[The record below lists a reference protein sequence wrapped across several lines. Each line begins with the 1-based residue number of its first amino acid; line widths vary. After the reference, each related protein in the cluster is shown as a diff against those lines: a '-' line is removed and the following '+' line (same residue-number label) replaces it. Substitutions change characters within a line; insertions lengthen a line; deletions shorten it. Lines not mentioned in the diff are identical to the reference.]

1 MYSSQKFVCHLPVQP
16 PPSAKTKQN
25 KKLLTVL
32 KNHYVLEAAAGYA
45 KGRTQ
50 MVAAHCN
57 FFFPLMTCRTG
68 NPNSTIEKME

>member
-1 MYSSQKFVCHLPVQP
+1 MEKPSKHLKSIKINPMYSSQKFVCHLPVQP

-57 FFFPLMTCRTG
+57 FFFL
-68 NPNSTIEKME
+68 